1 MNTVENMN
9 YTENATIVGVK
20 GGKNLFLA
28 TVLARSCSMPPGQVE
43 VENFFSLPEFLF
55 SACLF
60 VTFANA
66 GPTLIGL
73 LVQLNRFLQFVLSL
87 CRRKLC
93 RKPKIKPTTG
103 KNKQGE
109 VLPKHVAKKSKTN
122 SEKIETDRK
131 AVETSEAEPCPIVVD
146 TEEARDVL
154 VPILEEQ
161 AKKAT
166 RCWSCLLVGEEN
178 SDDDGEGDGDE
189 AEEEE
194 EDDEEKDEED
204 SERTKVVEMWTNVIH
219 AALTLYTIWSYLVVH
234 VPVGASGMCRAA
246 HTIVVPLFKPA
257 TASMWLPSC
266 LWYNMHNGKWNDSV
280 NIQRLYE
287 KAVLPG
293 VQPFGFHWLSFLCVA
308 FVGIAFH
315 STWWQRSQCGRCFL
329 CFFTLFLEACLGL
342 CSCLCT
348 FHWRSCGDGH
358 SFAAVAAFGATIRMI
373 SFTWTITTWSMNTE
387 IRRKTSATTS

>member
-1 MNTVENMN
+1 MN

-28 TVLARSCSMPPGQVE
+28 TVLARSCNMPPGQVE

-109 VLPKHVAKKSKTN
+109 VLPKHVAKESKTN

-131 AVETSEAEPCPIVVD
+131 AVETSEAEPCPIMVD

-257 TASMWLPSC
+257 TLSMWPALLPLVQFAQWQSERISKHPED
-266 LWYNMHNGKWNDSV
+266 YAK
-280 NIQRLYE
+280 

-293 VQPFGFHWLSFLCVA
+293 VQPFGFHWLSFLYVA
-308 FVGIAFH
+308 FVGIAF
-315 STWWQRSQCGRCFL
+315 
-329 CFFTLFLEACLGL
+329 
-342 CSCLCT
+342 
-348 FHWRSCGDGH
+348 
-358 SFAAVAAFGATIRMI
+358 SFYLVATIPAWPLLLMFFYI
-373 SFTWTITTWSMNTE
+373 
-387 IRRKTSATTS
+387 